1 MDFLAALT
9 KDIQGGED
17 HRILFDISGING
29 TGTGVG
35 VNADFFE

>member
-1 MDFLAALT
+1 MDFLAAFTENILS
-9 KDIQGGED
+9 GEN
-17 HRILFDISGING
+17 HRILFDISGINR